1 MPCIDFEQATEP
13 GGVKSR
19 GRGENM
25 IKDFRNKEDY
35 FDYRYWKR
43 YAYVDGGIDIPIRV
57 VERKHEIDADT
68 IEPETGK
75 LVSNRMFLTDIR
87 RDERVE
93 EIDEAEFKRL
103 CKAHIA
109 AYQKKTA
116 RPEPG
121 GGMG

>member
-1 MPCIDFEQATEP
+1 MPRIDFEQATEQ

-43 YAYVDGGIDIPIRV
+43 YATDGGIDIPVRV
-57 VERKHEIDADT
+57 VSRKNEIDADT

-75 LVSNRMFLTDIR
+75 LVSNRMFLINIR
-87 RDERVE
+87 RDELVE
-93 EIDEAEFKRL
+93 RIDEAEFNRL
-103 CKAHIA
+103 CEEHIA
-109 AYQKKTA
+109 AYQKKTTK
-116 RPEPG
+116 PEPG
-121 GGMG
+121 GMG